1 MKILLDGV
9 VEGFRTRQD
18 GSVVLAL
25 ASQEID
31 STMAGNLMMFRNKY
45 VKCLLSD
52 TNVSALEE
60 KLVDEEKMTGGKKP
74 KSPGQRLRAVMYR
87 VWEQEHG
94 GQGDFETY
102 YKGQMETIIG
112 QYKEVLDRG

>member
-9 VEGFRTRQD
+9 VEGFRTRAD
-18 GSVVLAL
+18 GSVVLSL

-31 STMAGNLMMFRNKY
+31 STVAGNLMMFRNKY

-52 TNVSALEE
+52 SNISALEE
-60 KLVDEEKMTGGKKP
+60 KLVDEEKMSGGKKA
-74 KSPGQRLRAVMYR
+74 KSPGQRLRAVIYR
-87 VWEQEHG
+87 YWEQEHG
-94 GQGDFETY
+94 SQGDFEVF

-112 QYKEVLDRG
+112 NYKDALYRE